1 MDSMTNFTNLF
12 LLYTMDVCCDSNLSL
27 RSLRTGCGQSVSMVT
42 IEGYLGV
49 MQSYKRGSFDIHIYI
64 VVLKMSRQT

>member
-42 IEGYLGV
+42 IEGYYGLC
-49 MQSYKRGSFDIHIYI
+49 SHINVGPLTYI
-64 VVLKMSRQT
+64 FT